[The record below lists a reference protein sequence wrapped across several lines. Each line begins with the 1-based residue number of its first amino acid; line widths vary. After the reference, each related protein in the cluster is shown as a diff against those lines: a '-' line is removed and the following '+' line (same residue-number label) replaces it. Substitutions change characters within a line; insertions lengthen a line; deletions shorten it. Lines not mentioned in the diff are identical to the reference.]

1 MRLRKDQPMAVRQ
14 EILEDAY
21 PIIQRLANNR
31 STNGAFAYYENSDV
45 FQEVWALCL
54 EALERYDPTIG
65 PIENYLVRHVT
76 NRLKNL
82 RRDKYFRPG
91 SDISSS
97 GLARVRMNLVN
108 ALPLDGGDV
117 ANQGMLLGSTP
128 INIDPVDH
136 ILCEETLDY
145 IRERLS
151 EELLESFNDLIGNNK
166 VRSPLVEEIQ
176 QAVAAILSERD
187 NDVGY

>member
-1 MRLRKDQPMAVRQ
+1 MAIKQ

-21 PIIQRLANNR
+21 PVIQRLAHNR
-31 STNGAFAYYENSDV
+31 SINGAFAYYENSDV
-45 FQEVWALCL
+45 FQEVWMMCL
-54 EALERYDPTIG
+54 DALERYDSTIG

-76 NRLKNL
+76 NRLNNL

-91 SDISSS
+91 SDVSSS

-108 ALPLDGGDV
+108 ALPLDGGDT
-117 ANQGMLLGSTP
+117 ANQGVLLGSEP
-128 INIDPVDH
+128 INIDPIDH
-136 ILCEETLDY
+136 ILYEETLDY

-151 EELLESFNDLIGNNK
+151 EELLEPFENLIGKNK

-176 QAVAAILSERD
+176 QTVAAILSERD
-187 NDVGY
+187 NDAGY